1 MADLL
6 HTVWGPSLTDAI
18 STFNQKLRLHNK
30 LLSSLRASSV
40 KLVKNTLRNILSLIL
55 QQYQNKK
62 TPGYIPFVA
71 YLLFEESKSTWE
83 SIFINIEKNFF
94 TDVSILNSVDNEN
107 LGLMMLF
114 LAGTVPAL
122 IPVLLV
128 LFWYVP
134 FPQNL

>member
-1 MADLL
+1 MEY
-6 HTVWGPSLTDAI
+6 TVTIIVVFLGFL
-18 STFNQKLRLHNK
+18 NR
-30 LLSSLRASSV
+30 
-40 KLVKNTLRNILSLIL
+40 
-55 QQYQNKK
+55 
-62 TPGYIPFVA
+62 
-71 YLLFEESKSTWE
+71 
-83 SIFINIEKNFF
+83 EKMM
-94 TDVSILNSVDNEN
+94 NSVDNEN